1 MGSLSHRVVGCLTLK
16 LLYSLTKSNVSIL
29 VAPCFLP
36 VFGGVSFFIL
46 AVVGGREGI
55 SIPVL

>member
-1 MGSLSHRVVGCLTLK
+1 MIGYLTIK
-16 LLYSLTKSNVSIL
+16 LLYSLTKSNVSVL

-36 VFGGVSFFIL
+36 VFGGVSFSIL
-46 AVVGGREGI
+46 AVAVGREGI